1 MIRDEAEDSI
11 LCRIIE
17 KLQKSSLFSE
27 MRADL
32 QREVSKPHIHV
43 TDMKKSIQSYLRDS
57 GWEMKVQNA
66 VYAQLKSLPDVS
78 SMPET
83 LQSQVK
89 EPLAFIRKAQMN
101 WEKRI
106 VKSINSMCTELSLPL
121 ARKRTSSD
129 QAHMS
134 SKFETLGG
142 ELDEKQMEKI
152 KPVYAPKDFFEALIT
167 IENPGFTPLRKTP
180 RCTQIHYLYSTYHR
194 QSPSRDM
201 FDTTNTLHILY
212 HAVKVAKTGTG
223 FSPVRPLN
231 AFWNKMLPVYLMGF
245 NSDNVFVQR
254 KFIINFYMKLKLSS
268 SKSLWRAYHPPPDCL
283 RCDWQGDKKVSLRFP
298 KLLSYPILSP
308 FPFDMSPSVITFLQ
322 DLLYF
327 QQLKQYVVEYD
338 MLVDSLITK
347 DIKLTSSNDDD
358 YFVFEDVLCQA
369 LLVFSRDTF
378 ILQHFEQ
385 SSATPP
391 KSYIRGKLGVQD
403 YAVVYPPNGII
414 PFHGFSLYASPLGYI
429 CADAPQLYFLFRQ
442 IYTKYFFR
450 LHTMSSHPQGILSLC
465 VLFEN
470 LLQTHEPALFYHLKE
485 VGAHP
490 LRLAFNWI
498 IYAFAGYLN
507 TEQLLLLWDRIFAYD
522 SMELL
527 AVLAMA
533 ILSYRRTN
541 LLEVTN
547 LQAAQTVLADISTL
561 NAVALIQYVLFVKQ

>member
-1 MIRDEAEDSI
+1 MIREDDKNAVVFKI
-11 LCRIIE
+11 VE
-17 KLQKSSLFSE
+17 KLQNSSLFLE
-27 MRADL
+27 MKADL
-32 QREVSKPHIHV
+32 QKEVAKPHIYV
-43 TDMKKSIQSYLRDS
+43 TDMKKSVENYLRDS
-57 GWEMKVQNA
+57 GWEIKLQNA
-66 VYAQLKSLPDVS
+66 VYTQLKSLPMS
-78 SMPET
+78 SLSDN
-83 LQSQVK
+83 LQQQVK

-121 ARKRTSSD
+121 ARKRSSTD
-129 QAHMS
+129 QANIS

-152 KPVYAPKDFFEALIT
+152 KPVYAPKDFFEALIS
-167 IENPGFTPLRKTP
+167 IENPSFTPLRKTP
-180 RCTQIHYLYSTYHR
+180 SSIKGWGLIKVQLYVKSL
-194 QSPSRDM
+194 QEM
-201 FDTTNTLHILY
+201 
-212 HAVKVAKTGTG
+212 KVAYKELDPGNSHSGVDDALVESTSFET
-223 FSPVRPLN
+223 FSTE
-231 AFWNKMLPVYLMGF
+231 WNKIGQKV
-245 NSDNVFVQR
+245 VQHGSTPAAR
-254 KFIINFYMKLKLSS
+254 QFAKYGCPPGLRGDMWKL
-268 SKSLWRAYHPPPDCL
+268 
-283 RCDWQGDKKVSLRFP
+283 
-298 KLLSYPILSP
+298 ILGLEVD
-308 FPFDMSPSVITFLQ
+308 DM

-358 YFVFEDVLCQA
+358 YFVFEDLLCQA
-369 LLVFSRDTF
+369 LLVFSRDTA

-414 PFHGFSLYASPLGYI
+414 PFHGFSMYASPLGFV
-429 CADAPQLYFLFRQ
+429 CAKAPELYFLFRQ
-442 IYTKYFFR
+442 IYTRYFFR

-465 VLFEN
+465 LLFEN

-498 IYAFAGYLN
+498 IYAFAGYLD

-522 SMELL
+522 SMGLL

-561 NAVALIQYVLFVKQ
+561 NTVALLQYVLFLK

>member
-1 MIRDEAEDSI
+1 MIKEEDKDEL
-11 LCRIIE
+11 LCRIME
-17 KLQKSSLFSE
+17 KLQNSPLFLDMKE
-27 MRADL
+27 DL
-32 QREVSKPHIHV
+32 QKEVAKPHIHV
-43 TDMKKSIQSYLRDS
+43 TDMKESIQNYLRDS
-57 GWEMKVQNA
+57 GWEVKLQNA
-66 VYAQLKSLPDVS
+66 VYFQLKSLPMS
-78 SMPET
+78 SAQGIP
-83 LQSQVK
+83 QNQVK

-106 VKSINSMCTELSLPL
+106 VKSINSICTELSLHL
-121 ARKRTSSD
+121 ARKRSAAD
-129 QAHMS
+129 QSVIS
-134 SKFETLGG
+134 SKFEVLGG

-152 KPVYAPKDFFEALIT
+152 KPVYAPKDFFEALIS
-167 IENPGFTPLRKTP
+167 IENPSFTPLRKTP
-180 RCTQIHYLYSTYHR
+180 SLIKGWGLMKIQLYTKSL
-194 QSPSRDM
+194 QDM
-201 FDTTNTLHILY
+201 KILY
-212 HAVKVAKTGTG
+212 KELDPGNSHSGVDDALLESSSCDSFATD
-223 FSPVRPLN
+223 
-231 AFWNKMLPVYLMGF
+231 WNKIG
-245 NSDNVFVQR
+245 R
-254 KFIINFYMKLKLSS
+254 KVIQHGSAPIARQYAKYGCPTGLRREV
-268 SKSLWRAYHPPPDCL
+268 WCL
-283 RCDWQGDKKVSLRFP
+283 
-298 KLLSYPILSP
+298 ILGLEV
-308 FPFDMSPSVITFLQ
+308 DDV

-327 QQLKQYVVEYD
+327 QQLTQYVIEYD

-369 LLVFSRDTF
+369 LLVFSRDTS
-378 ILQHFEQ
+378 ILEHFEL

-391 KSYIRGKLGVQD
+391 KSFIRGKLGVQD

-429 CADAPQLYFLFRQ
+429 CAEAPQLYFLFRR
-442 IYTKYFFR
+442 IYTRYLFR
-450 LHTMSSHPQGILSLC
+450 LHTISSHPQGIMSLC

-490 LRLAFNWI
+490 LHLVFNWL
-498 IYAFAGYLN
+498 IYAFAGYLE

-533 ILSYRRTN
+533 VLSYRRAN

-561 NAVALIQYVLFVKQ
+561 NSIALLQYVLFLK

>member
-1 MIRDEAEDSI
+1 MIRDEAKDSI

-43 TDMKKSIQSYLRDS
+43 TDMKKSIQTYLRDS

-66 VYAQLKSLPDVS
+66 MYAQLKSLPDVS
-78 SMPET
+78 SMSET
-83 LQSQVK
+83 LRSQVK

-142 ELDEKQMEKI
+142 EMDEKQMEKI
-152 KPVYAPKDFFEALIT
+152 KPVYAPKDFFEALVT
-167 IENPGFTPLRKTP
+167 IENPSFTPLRKTP
-180 RCTQIHYLYSTYHR
+180 SSIKGWGLIKVPLYT
-194 QSPSRDM
+194 
-201 FDTTNTLHILY
+201 
-212 HAVKVAKTGTG
+212 
-223 FSPVRPLN
+223 
-231 AFWNKMLPVYLMGF
+231 
-245 NSDNVFVQR
+245 
-254 KFIINFYMKLKLSS
+254 
-268 SKSLWRAYHPPPDCL
+268 KSLQELRVAYKELDAGNSHSGVDDALIESYSVDSFPSEWSKLGRKAIQHGSSLVARQYAKYGCPAGL
-283 RCDWQGDKKVSLRFP
+283 RGEVW
-298 KLLSYPILSP
+298 KLILGLEV
-308 FPFDMSPSVITFLQ
+308 DDL

-378 ILQHFEQ
+378 ILQHFDQ

-442 IYTKYFFR
+442 IHTKYFFR